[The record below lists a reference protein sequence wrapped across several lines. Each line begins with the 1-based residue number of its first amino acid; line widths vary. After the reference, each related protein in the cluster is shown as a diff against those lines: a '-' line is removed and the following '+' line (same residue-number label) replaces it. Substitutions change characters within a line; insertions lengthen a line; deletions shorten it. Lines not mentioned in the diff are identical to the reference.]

1 MTRITVLHVEDEPSD
16 RLIMSSAFRKAAPDV
31 DLQAVVDGDE
41 AIEYLGGRGAYQD
54 RSLHPLPRVVL
65 LDIKLP
71 KRSGL
76 EVLRWMRQQPE
87 LRETPVFVMTSSSE
101 PSDLDQ
107 AYSFGANSY
116 LVKTVD
122 LKSMRE
128 IVRGISEYAALV
140 GSTPAPGIRLP
151 AGNVAGQTS

>member
-16 RLIMSSAFRKAAPDV
+16 RLIMASAFRKAAPDV
-31 DLQAVVDGDE
+31 DVQAVVDGEE
-41 AIEYLGGRGAYQD
+41 ALQYLKGRGAYQD
-54 RSLHPLPRVVL
+54 RARHPLPRVVL

-76 EVLRWMRQQPE
+76 EVLKWMRQQPE
-87 LRETPVFVMTSSSE
+87 LREMPVFMMTSSSE
-101 PSDLDQ
+101 PFDLDQ
-107 AYSFGANSY
+107 AYAFGANSY

-128 IVRGISEYAALV
+128 IVRGISEYALLV
-140 GSTPAPGIRLP
+140 GSAPAER
-151 AGNVAGQTS
+151 VAL